1 MEAQVETEEAYRSRS
16 FVAIVLAYLA
26 AFAAGAIAI
35 TLLAAYAPLVQIA
48 VADLAATLTL
58 FIFARLHRNS
68 SVFDASWSVI
78 PIAIV
83 GYLLGIYGITARG
96 ALIGAAVTV
105 WGIRLTYNW
114 ARSFPGLHHEDFRYR
129 DLKARARA
137 FAPLIDLFGIHLF
150 PSAIVFVSLL
160 PAWLAISSGAEGLT
174 PLALFGFC
182 LALAGTTLEGI
193 ADRQLYNFNRVKSKR
208 NAPGELLDRGLFAH
222 VRHPNYLGELV
233 FWWGLALIGASVAPR
248 SIWTYAGALGMTLM
262 FLFYSIPALDR
273 RSLERRPGYR
283 EYMERTPALIPRLK
297 R

>member
-1 MEAQVETEEAYRSRS
+1 MEAQVETEDLYRSRS

-83 GYLLGIYGITARG
+83 GYLLGSYGITARG

-137 FAPLIDLFGIHLF
+137 FAPSSIFSAFISFRVRLSSFRSSRLGLRF
-150 PSAIVFVSLL
+150 P
-160 PAWLAISSGAEGLT
+160 
-174 PLALFGFC
+174 
-182 LALAGTTLEGI
+182 
-193 ADRQLYNFNRVKSKR
+193 R
-208 NAPGELLDRGLFAH
+208 
-222 VRHPNYLGELV
+222 
-233 FWWGLALIGASVAPR
+233 APR
-248 SIWTYAGALGMTLM
+248 GS
-262 FLFYSIPALDR
+262 R
-273 RSLERRPGYR
+273 RLHSSVSASR
-283 EYMERTPALIPRLK
+283 
-297 R
+297 